1 MKTKRS
7 NFTIIE
13 LLTVIAIIAILA
25 GLIMPA
31 VQGAREKAKTAACI
45 SNQGQ
50 TSKFITEYINAHDNF
65 FKSGPTV
72 NGTWARV
79 LFDSNIIKDSKVLR
93 CPSMIYPSANGT
105 TQAEIEA
112 ELAHVYGAAY
122 TTLANGFDFRGTK
135 YLTTSA
141 GDSIAPN
148 NLALGGCSG
157 TKRDNATS
165 VMKFFK
171 AAATT
176 AAPSGAPI
184 GVHQKQVNLFFLDGH
199 ADTLNNASLITKY
212 YPVNTLPANNRGAE
226 LISNESGFAT
236 NN

>member
-1 MKTKRS
+1 MKIKRS

-65 FKSGPTV
+65 FKSGPAV

-122 TTLANGFDFRGTK
+122 TTLADGFDFRGTK

-157 TKRDNATS
+157 TARDEATS
-165 VMKFFK
+165 VMEFSDGSC
-171 AAATT
+171 
-176 AAPSGAPI
+176 PSGAGRPI
-184 GVHQKQVNLFFLDGH
+184 RVHQNQANLFFLDGH
-199 ADTLNNASLITKY
+199 VETLNDASLITKY
-212 YPVNTLPANNRGAE
+212 YPVNNLPSDNRGAK
-226 LISNESGFAT
+226 LIVLKEKETTSAP
-236 NN
+236 